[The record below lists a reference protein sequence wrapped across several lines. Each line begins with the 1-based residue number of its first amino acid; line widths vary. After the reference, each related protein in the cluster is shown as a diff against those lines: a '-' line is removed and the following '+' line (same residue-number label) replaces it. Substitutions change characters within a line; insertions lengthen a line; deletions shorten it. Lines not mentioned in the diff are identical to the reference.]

1 MTTENH
7 TLEQEATDQF
17 QHQIHAYRELLD
29 QTRDMPNFSRVG
41 EYALAFIVEDMC
53 QETGEQL
60 EQNLNALKE
69 NLRQAKET
77 DGLQGLAWTLAQEVY
92 KYYDA
97 FLARLENQE
106 QNPVRQENLKA
117 LREGLARDIKLSEV
131 IYQSQ
136 KAVPIGGIILE
147 HVPKW
152 FQRA

>member
-1 MTTENH
+1 MKQPNSMIIENSM
-7 TLEQEATDQF
+7 EQEISDQF
-17 QHQIHAYRELLD
+17 HREISAYHELLG
-29 QTRDMPNFSRVG
+29 QARDIPNFSRVG

-53 QETGEQL
+53 QKAGEQL
-60 EQNLNALKE
+60 EHNLNALKE

-117 LREGLARDIKLSEV
+117 LREGLARDIQLSEV
-131 IYQSQ
+131 IYQSREV
-136 KAVPIGGIILE
+136 APIGGIILE
-147 HVPKW
+147 H
-152 FQRA
+152 